1 MHEVPYSELKW
12 AYLNHPETKKSITP
26 LECLKFQKTI
36 NLSHR
41 NYASLRRFVKE
52 KTGCRLASQKEVLAE
67 KKKTYPKNIS
77 ATDTEVKVPLQNV
90 ADITASRLLEKKCLD
105 REKPLKDLVL
115 IGKVGGDG
123 QGNHTIYN
131 QADNQR
137 GTNFYTMAYSPLMLK
152 SGDEIIW
159 SAKEPNSR
167 DNCRV
172 ISQTWAKETEPF
184 MKEKTS
190 DLQEQIDNLVQTD
203 ISDGIKVKHVILP
216 VMYDGKSINC
226 MAKVHMKKHKI
237 ADTLSY
243 QACHLCNKNMSQF
256 TNSFD
261 SDIIPEMKDML
272 KNGPAILHTQIR
284 VFEDLVKAS
293 AWALTKKFTHSK
305 MTFKT
310 AMKLLQKRFLSRQR
324 GLNVRIFFPQPNSGN
339 SNNGNTVRRCF
350 KDPEKFAN
358 CLGVSVRLISDTGKL
373 ISKLTD
379 QTTIHDPKLFHKEAY
394 AVWKR
399 YRKELGPYKKMCTTY
414 HRLLCHGAAYLQFA
428 KDLGIP
434 SGCLSESAI
443 EHLNSLNRYNRQY
456 LSRKTS
462 ARDQNLDMFRRNIW
476 TTDPVLNSV

>member
-1 MHEVPYSELKW
+1 M
-12 AYLNHPETKKSITP
+12 N
-26 LECLKFQKTI
+26 
-36 NLSHR
+36 R
-41 NYASLRRFVKE
+41 VKE

-90 ADITASRLLEKKCLD
+90 ADITASRLLEKNCLD

-237 ADTLSY
+237 A
-243 QACHLCNKNMSQF
+243 
-256 TNSFD
+256 
-261 SDIIPEMKDML
+261 
-272 KNGPAILHTQIR
+272 
-284 VFEDLVKAS
+284 
-293 AWALTKKFTHSK
+293 
-305 MTFKT
+305 
-310 AMKLLQKRFLSRQR
+310 
-324 GLNVRIFFPQPNSGN
+324 
-339 SNNGNTVRRCF
+339 
-350 KDPEKFAN
+350 
-358 CLGVSVRLISDTGKL
+358 
-373 ISKLTD
+373 
-379 QTTIHDPKLFHKEAY
+379 
-394 AVWKR
+394 
-399 YRKELGPYKKMCTTY
+399 
-414 HRLLCHGAAYLQFA
+414 
-428 KDLGIP
+428 
-434 SGCLSESAI
+434 
-443 EHLNSLNRYNRQY
+443 
-456 LSRKTS
+456 
-462 ARDQNLDMFRRNIW
+462 NI
-476 TTDPVLNSV
+476 